1 MTGNIAI
8 LALAISAVAAAFGDA
23 IIVSKFIEAAARQP
37 EMEAKLFS
45 RMIIGVAFV
54 EATFF
59 ITVGMSFILK

>member
-1 MTGNIAI
+1 MIGNIAI
-8 LALAISAVAAAFGDA
+8 LALAIAAAAAAFGDA

-37 EMEAKLFS
+37 EMESKLFS

-59 ITVGMSFILK
+59 ITVAMSFVFK